1 MTSSDWGNGF
11 PTELMVS
18 VVDIFKKNLDGN
30 SYACFS
36 QISKHWKVVCK
47 PTKKKNMK
55 LIDVSDFQ
63 VLSATK
69 MFTGVNIVCIVVSPS
84 NTGIVFK
91 HIAGLTDV
99 TYLIVYKNILDS
111 YDLRYISTIYN
122 LQALNFKVVNFCH
135 YGIMSLKRHQNLTN
149 ITLTSPYCEFKVN
162 VFSKSG
168 MLLKYTHMFSI
179 NPIMFSG
186 FYD

>member
-1 MTSSDWGNGF
+1 MSSSDWGNGF

-36 QISKHWKVVCK
+36 QISKHWNVVCK

-55 LIDVSDFQ
+55 LMDVSDFQ

-69 MFTGVNIVCIVVSPS
+69 MFTGVNIVCIGVSPS

-99 TYLIVYKNILDS
+99 TYLIVQKNILES
-111 YDLRYISTIYN
+111 CDLRYISTMCN
-122 LQALNFKVVNFCH
+122 LHALNFKVLRFCH
-135 YGIMSLKRHQNLTN
+135 YAIMELKRHQNLTN
-149 ITLTSPYCEFKVN
+149 ITLTSPDCEFRVN

-168 MLLKYTHMFSI
+168 MLLNYTHMFSI